1 MEQRSKCEVPRANII
16 KYLGLQKFTYPLHEV
31 WYPYRFAQPSLARE
45 AKPTVLKGFQLRVR
59 KHLLDVAKYAS
70 SPLRERLYGA
80 LFTQPLNVLSKG
92 LRRDQVRSRNPL
104 WPAVHKG
111 AETSFRIWE

>member
-1 MEQRSKCEVPRANII
+1 MEQKSKCEVPRAYII
-16 KYLGLQKFTYPLHEV
+16 KYLGFQKCTYPLHEV

-45 AKPTVLKGFQLRVR
+45 AKPTALIGFELRVK

-80 LFTQPLNVLSKG
+80 LFTQPLNVLSKC
-92 LRRDQVRSRNPL
+92 LCCDQVRRRNPL
-104 WPAVHKG
+104 WHKG
-111 AETSFRIWE
+111 AETSFRF